1 MYSKILVPVSLAA
14 DRNTA
19 RAFEVA
25 QLLAGDAGEIHAM
38 HVIEVIPSF
47 SEAYVPER
55 LRLELEE
62 QSKTEF
68 ENLVPDVAATSEIV
82 HGAPGSMIL
91 KRAEDLGADCIV
103 VASHRPEF
111 SDYLLG
117 STAARVV
124 RHANCAVHVIR

>member
-25 QLLAGDAGEIHAM
+25 QHLAGDTGEIHAV
-38 HVIEVIPSF
+38 HVMEVVPSF

-55 LRLELEE
+55 LRLEMEE
-62 QSKTEF
+62 KSKAAFME
-68 ENLVPDVAATSEIV
+68 LVPDVTASSETL
-82 HGAPGSMIL
+82 HGSPGTMIL
-91 KRAEDLGADCIV
+91 KHAQDIGADCIV

-124 RHANCAVHVIR
+124 RHATCAVHVIR